1 MMKSIGFKLGLA
13 NLLPLVIL
21 VILATLTV
29 IGKRADLMDERKLKT
44 RHLVEAAYGV
54 LDYYQQQEKLGVL
67 SGDDARKAAAA
78 VIKTLRYEGKEYFW
92 INDLSAPVP
101 KMVMH
106 ATVPSLDG
114 KVLDMAKF
122 NCATSMQDGI
132 DGPVEPTDGKMNLFV
147 AFNTVANKAG
157 QGYVT
162 YQWPKPTEGGG
173 TTAETFPKLSYV
185 KKFEPWGWV
194 IGSGI
199 YVDDID
205 ALYRRQAWRSG
216 LVVLLLGATLYAVS
230 TFIARGI
237 ARPIAAAARV
247 MGEIE
252 ASGDLRSRLPEGGGT
267 EVLGIAKAFNKL
279 LDHFSGFM
287 RMAGTSG
294 NHMATLSEQMD
305 GSSGRL
311 ERAISDQNGF
321 VAATSAAVEQL
332 TVAIDAIRDTSGGV
346 RREAQESLQRAENGS
361 RSADALAER
370 VVSLDQAFDAIA
382 AAAEDFATSAG
393 AISALTQQVR
403 EIADQTNLLALNAA
417 IEAARAGEQGR
428 GFAVVADEVRKL
440 AEKSSQSAAE
450 IDGVTHTLTQHSGQV
465 VATIADNRRHLEAS
479 RDTLAETRAVLD
491 ATTKLVARTS
501 DGIADIADS
510 IREQA
515 AAAADIA
522 KNMEHVSA
530 MTDETR
536 QIAADNAGVAQ
547 QAAATAAEIHQA
559 ISRFQVG

>member
-1 MMKSIGFKLGLA
+1 MKSIGFKLGLA

-21 VILATLTV
+21 VILAIVTV
-29 IGKRADLMDERKLKT
+29 ASQKTDLLDERKLKT

-54 LDYYQQQEKLGVL
+54 LDYFQQQEKLGVL
-67 SGDDARKAAAA
+67 AGDDARKAAADA
-78 VIKTLRYEGKEYFW
+78 IKALRYEGKEYFW

-106 ATVPSLDG
+106 ATLPSLDG

-122 NCATSMQDGI
+122 NCATSTQEGSAGRVDT
-132 DGPVEPTDGKMNLFV
+132 TDGKMNLFV
-147 AFNTVANKAG
+147 AFNLVANKAG
-157 QGYVT
+157 HGYVT
-162 YQWPKPTEGGG
+162 YQWPKPKEGGG
-173 TTAETFPKLSYV
+173 TTDETFPKLSYV

-199 YVDDID
+199 YIDDID
-205 ALYRRQAWRSG
+205 VLYRQQAWRSG
-216 LVVLLLGATLYAVS
+216 LIVLLLGAALYVIS
-230 TFIARGI
+230 TVVARSIAQ
-237 ARPIAAAARV
+237 PIGAAARV

-252 ASGDLRSRLPEGGGT
+252 ASSDLSRRLPETGGA
-267 EVLGIAKAFNKL
+267 EVLGIARAFNKL
-279 LDHFSGFM
+279 LENFAGFM
-287 RMAGTSG
+287 RMTGTSG
-294 NHMATLSEQMD
+294 NHMTALSKQMD

-311 ERAISDQNGF
+311 EQAISDQNGF
-321 VAATSAAVEQL
+321 VAATSAAVEQM
-332 TVAIDAIRDTSGGV
+332 TVAIDSIRDSSATV
-346 RREAQESLQRAENGS
+346 RQEAQESLQRAEGG
-361 RSADALAER
+361 RQSADALAER
-370 VVSLDQAFDAIA
+370 VAALDHAFDAISTA
-382 AAAEDFATSAG
+382 ANDFVSSAG
-393 AISALTQQVR
+393 AINTLTQRVR

-450 IDGVTHTLTQHSGQV
+450 IDAVTHTLAQNSEQV
-465 VATIADNRRHLEAS
+465 VATIEDNRHHLAAS
-479 RDTLAETRAVLD
+479 LDALSDTRAVLD
-491 ATTKLVARTS
+491 ATTDLVSKTS
-501 DGIADIADS
+501 QGIADIADS

-522 KNMEHVSA
+522 KNMEQVSA

-547 QAAATAAEIHQA
+547 KAAATADEIHQA
-559 ISRFQVG
+559 ISRYQAG